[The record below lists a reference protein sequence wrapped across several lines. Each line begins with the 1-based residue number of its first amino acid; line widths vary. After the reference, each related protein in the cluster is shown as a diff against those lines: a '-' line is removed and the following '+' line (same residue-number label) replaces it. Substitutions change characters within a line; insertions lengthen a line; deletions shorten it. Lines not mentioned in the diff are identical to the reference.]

1 MFLCQS
7 VYDSTKNFRNGKSNE
22 EMHRALII
30 HDPVFYYITTVLLMR
45 TDTALLQLA

>member
-1 MFLCQS
+1 MSIRLRFNEKFS
-7 VYDSTKNFRNGKSNE
+7 KRSNE

-45 TDTALLQLA
+45 TDTALLRLA